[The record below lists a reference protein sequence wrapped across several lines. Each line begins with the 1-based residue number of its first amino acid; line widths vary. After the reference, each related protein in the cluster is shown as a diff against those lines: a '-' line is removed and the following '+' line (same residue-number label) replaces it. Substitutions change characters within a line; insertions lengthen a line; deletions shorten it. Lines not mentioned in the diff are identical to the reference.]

1 LDQVLSILNPMTST
15 IFWSIIVFGILAF
28 VLWKFALKPVDDA
41 VSKRQEE
48 IKQNIDDA
56 EKKKQEAQEILL
68 KQKEEIDK
76 ALEKARK
83 VIEDSKAEA
92 ETIKRDI
99 EKKAKADS
107 RQMLEEA
114 RKEIEREK
122 EKSLEEIRDR
132 IIELSF
138 STAENLISKSISKKD
153 HKKIIEDSL
162 KEVEKI

>member
-1 LDQVLSILNPMTST
+1 MEQVLDILNPMTST

-48 IKQNIDDA
+48 IRENIDDA
-56 EKKKQEAQEILL
+56 EKKNKEAQKILE
-68 KQKEEIDK
+68 KQKEEINK
-76 ALEKARK
+76 AWEKARK

-92 ETIKRDI
+92 EKIKRDI

-122 EKSLEEIRDR
+122 EKSLEEIKDR

-138 STAENLISKSISKKD
+138 SAAENLISKSISKKD

>member
-1 LDQVLSILNPMTST
+1 MEQVLSILNPMTST

-28 VLWKFALKPVDDA
+28 VLWKFALKPVDNA
-41 VSKRQEE
+41 VSKRQKE
-48 IKQNIDDA
+48 IKENIDDA
-56 EKKKQEAQEILL
+56 EKKKQEAREILL
-68 KQKEEIDK
+68 KQKEEIDR
-76 ALEKARK
+76 ALDKARK

-99 EKKAKADS
+99 EKKAKAGS

-132 IIELSF
+132 IVELSF

-162 KEVEKI
+162 KEIEKT